1 MKFTGLLLVVT
12 FKLCF
17 QDECTRL
24 RLNIKYG
31 LIKRFTV
38 VGPSVMFPSMFHPRN
53 LRAFCKGNLCFVVG

>member
-1 MKFTGLLLVVT
+1 MKFTGLLLAVT

-24 RLNIKYG
+24 CLSIKSGLVKRL
-31 LIKRFTV
+31 TV
-38 VGPSVMFPSMFHPRN
+38 VGLSVMFPSMFRPRY